1 MALVRILIDGYSL
14 LHRWPEVAEGKA
26 RHSASAR
33 EELLA
38 ILQQYGDATSTPI
51 TIFFDGAG
59 APPGTPKQPSSRN
72 LEILYSRAAQTA
84 DDMIERTAHR
94 MKPYGEVLVV
104 TDDIAERDIITGQG
118 HLSCSCDNF
127 IRDIGAA
134 LNDFSRDLDGY
145 NQRERARYKDRR

>member
-14 LHRWPEVAEGKA
+14 LHRWPEVAEGEP

-33 EELLA
+33 DELLS
-38 ILQQYGDATSTPI
+38 ILRQYGDATSTPI

-59 APPGTPKQPSSRN
+59 APAGTPKPSSSRN
-72 LEILYSRAAQTA
+72 LEILYSHAGRTA

-104 TDDIAERDIITGQG
+104 TDDFAERDIIIGQG

-127 IRDIGAA
+127 IRDIGAT